1 MLYIHGMGHFHPEN
15 KICNKFLEDLDIG
28 TNHQWIIERVGI
40 ENRHTVLDLEYIKQT
55 KNHDTRG
62 AAEASLYTNAETGK
76 RAAEMAIARAGI
88 DKGQI
93 GMVIAGGCTP
103 ENSTPAEACAI
114 AAELEISAP
123 CIDLNSAC
131 SSFGAHIHFLS
142 MLNDERVPDFLLIV
156 SPENTTRTVD
166 YSDRRGAV
174 LWGDGTSAAVVST
187 KIPGKAVIRSTSLI
201 SDPSG
206 WNKVVIPR
214 TGHFDQDGPAVQAFA
229 VKKTSLTVKSIKERY
244 NGKANDIRFIGHQ
257 ANLRMLENVCRRCDI
272 SSDRHFFNVSQFG
285 NTAAAGAP
293 TVLSQNWDHFH
304 SGDVLAMV
312 MVGAGLTWAGL
323 SVEFNTED

>member
-1 MLYIHGMGHFHPEN
+1 MLYIHGVGHFHPEN
-15 KICNKFLEDLDIG
+15 EICNKFLENLDIG
-28 TNHQWIIERVGI
+28 TSNDWIIDRVGI
-40 ENRHTVLDLEYIKQT
+40 ENRRTVLDLEYIMQT
-55 KNHDTRG
+55 KNDDTRA
-62 AAEASLYTNAETGK
+62 AAEASLYSNAVTGK
-76 RAAEMAIARAGI
+76 HAAEMAISRAGI
-88 DKGQI
+88 SKDQI

-114 AAELEISAP
+114 AAELELTVP

-142 MLNDERVPDFLLIV
+142 MLNDARVPEFILIV

-166 YSDRRGAV
+166 YTDRRAAV

-187 KIPGKAVIRSTSLI
+187 KVQSRAVVKSTSII
-201 SDPSG
+201 SDPAG

-229 VKKTSLTVKSIKERY
+229 VKKTSITVKSIRERL
-244 NGKANDIRFIGHQ
+244 NGKADSMLFIGHQ
-257 ANLRMLENVCRRCDI
+257 ANLRMLETVCRRCDI
-272 SSDRHFFNVSQFG
+272 SSNQHYYNVNQFG

-293 TVLSQNWDHFH
+293 TVMSQNWENFE

-323 SVEFNTED
+323 SIEFN

>member
-1 MLYIHGMGHFHPEN
+1 
-15 KICNKFLEDLDIG
+15 
-28 TNHQWIIERVGI
+28 
-40 ENRHTVLDLEYIKQT
+40 
-55 KNHDTRG
+55 
-62 AAEASLYTNAETGK
+62 
-76 RAAEMAIARAGI
+76 
-88 DKGQI
+88 
-93 GMVIAGGCTP
+93 
-103 ENSTPAEACAI
+103 
-114 AAELEISAP
+114 
-123 CIDLNSAC
+123 
-131 SSFGAHIHFLS
+131 